1 MQSEVHRLDKLKV
14 SKMKELILKKQR
26 EFENICMD
34 AHMETTS
41 ASASQ
46 EKMMAIIESGKVLP
60 L

>member
-26 EFENICMD
+26 EFEKICLD
-34 AHMETTS
+34 AHMETT
-41 ASASQ
+41 SASQ
-46 EKMMAIIESGKVLP
+46 EKMMAIIESGKVLS